1 MLRLNLCFLTIRRL
15 RLCFLTLALPFV
27 IVSVWSPPR
36 ASSNSSVV
44 RLTTTVEQ
52 AMNLNPSLSDDGR
65 VVVFE
70 SSANFFGAAPSDG
83 FHAIRADVGGDPPV
97 FVDLAKTRIVSPALS
112 ANGNAI
118 AFSSTENL
126 VGQNAD
132 RNSEIYLL
140 TSYGLKQL
148 THSSENL
155 WSSIAADGGLVAFTA
170 NGNPCLYEVATGT
183 LSLISEDVVSTL
195 KLSGD
200 GLKVYYQT
208 GDGLVS
214 LDVTSKIRRIV

>member
-1 MLRLNLCFLTIRRL
+1 MLRLKVCFLTIRRL
-15 RLCFLTLALPFV
+15 RLCFLILALLLATLFV
-27 IVSVWSPPR
+27 LLPSR

-44 RLTTTVEQ
+44 RLTTTPEQ

-70 SSANFFGAAPSDG
+70 SSANFFAGGLSDS

-97 FVDLAKTRIVSPALS
+97 FVDVGKTRIVSPALS

-140 TSYGLKQL
+140 TSSGLKQL

-155 WSSIAADGGLVAFTA
+155 WPSITADGSLVAFTS
-170 NGNPCLYEVATGT
+170 NGNP
-183 LSLISEDVVSTL
+183 
-195 KLSGD
+195 
-200 GLKVYYQT
+200 
-208 GDGLVS
+208 
-214 LDVTSKIRRIV
+214 